1 MEQEKLYHQIKNAA
15 ENAESKDFPAMD
27 KVWNRVEDKLDQKLL
42 KKENR
47 RWKKIAV
54 AASVL
59 LTITTLY
66 LFYKWNNPIVTQKEN
81 IVVQDSVV
89 KTPLETQKEETVV
102 LHPELKPETEQ
113 LINDQVEKQTE
124 TVVSTYIPRE
134 KISEVTPTEAPIM
147 SETTL
152 EKDKTGKLL
161 KPRPETISVAPKQ
174 NSTGTIFRKDLGFS
188 ATTSKSVQ
196 QKDKP
201 LVVVNGK
208 AVTGKEYNL
217 NGEDIESVV
226 VLDDPLY
233 IINGTYYTEQELF
246 GPNPTSPYAPLDKQ
260 DIETIS
266 VLQGENATK
275 IYGDKGK
282 KGVVLIRTK
291 NRKQK
296 ISDEKKN

>member
-1 MEQEKLYHQIKNAA
+1 MEQEKLYHQIKKAA
-15 ENAESKDFPAMD
+15 ENAEFKDYPAMD

-59 LTITTLY
+59 LSVTTLY
-66 LFYKWNNPIVTQKEN
+66 LFYKWNNPIVKQKEN

-102 LHPELKPETEQ
+102 LHPELKPETERF
-113 LINDQVEKQTE
+113 INDQVKKQTE
-124 TVVSTYIPRE
+124 TVVSTYVPRE
-134 KISEVTPTEAPIM
+134 AISEVTPTEAPIM
-147 SETTL
+147 SETII
-152 EKDKTGKLL
+152 EKHKTGKLL

-174 NSTGTIFRKDLGFS
+174 NSISTIFRKDLEFS

-217 NGEDIESVV
+217 NGEDVESVV

-246 GPNPTSPYAPLDKQ
+246 GPNPTSPYSPLDKQ
-260 DIETIS
+260 EIETIS

-291 NRKQK
+291 NGKPK

>member
-15 ENAESKDFPAMD
+15 ENAEFKDFPAMD
-27 KVWNRVEDKLDQKLL
+27 KVWNRVEGKLDQKLL
-42 KKENR
+42 KKENS

-59 LTITTLY
+59 LTVTTVY
-66 LFYKWNNPIVTQKEN
+66 LFYKWNAPMVTQEEN
-81 IVVQDSVV
+81 IVVQDSVI
-89 KTPLETQKEETVV
+89 KTPLKTEKEETVV
-102 LHPELKPETEQ
+102 LHPELKPESEQ
-113 LINDQVEKQTE
+113 LINDQVEKKTE
-124 TVVSTYIPRE
+124 TVVNTYVPRE
-134 KISEVTPTEAPIM
+134 AISEVTPTEVPIM
-147 SETTL
+147 SETSL

-174 NSTGTIFRKDLGFS
+174 NSTSTTFRRNLEFS
-188 ATTSKSVQ
+188 ATTAKSVQ
-196 QKDKP
+196 QKNKP

-217 NGEDIESVV
+217 NGEDVESVV

-246 GPNPTSPYAPLDKQ
+246 GPNPTSPYWPLDKQ

-266 VLQGENATK
+266 VLQGEKATE

-291 NRKQK
+291 NGKPK

>member
-15 ENAESKDFPAMD
+15 ENAEFKDFPAME

-59 LTITTLY
+59 LTVTTVY
-66 LFYKWNNPIVTQKEN
+66 LFYKWNTPITTQEEN

-89 KTPLETQKEETVV
+89 RTPLETLKEETVA

-134 KISEVTPTEAPIM
+134 AISEVTPTEAPIM

-174 NSTGTIFRKDLGFS
+174 NSTSTTFRRDLEFS
-188 ATTSKSVQ
+188 ATTSKSAP

-217 NGEDIESVV
+217 NGEDVESVV

-246 GPNPTSPYAPLDKQ
+246 GPNPTSPYWPLDKQ

-266 VLQGENATK
+266 VLQGEKATK

-291 NRKQK
+291 NGKPK
-296 ISDEKKN
+296 NSDEKKN

>member
-1 MEQEKLYHQIKNAA
+1 MEQEKLYHQIKKAA
-15 ENAESKDFPAMD
+15 ENAEFQDFPAMD
-27 KVWNRVEDKLDQKLL
+27 KVWNRVESKLDQKLL
-42 KKENR
+42 KKENS

-59 LTITTLY
+59 LTVTTVY
-66 LFYKWNNPIVTQKEN
+66 LFFKWNNAIGTQEKN

-89 KTPLETQKEETVV
+89 KTPLKEENKEAVA

-113 LINDQVEKQTE
+113 LINDQVRKQTE
-124 TVVSTYIPRE
+124 TVVSTYVPRE

-147 SETTL
+147 SETII

-161 KPRPETISVAPKQ
+161 KPRPETISVVPKQ
-174 NSTGTIFRKDLGFS
+174 NSTGTTFRTDQDFS
-188 ATTSKSVQ
+188 TTTAKSVQ

-217 NGEDIESVV
+217 NGEDVESVV

-233 IINGTYYTEQELF
+233 IINGTYYTEQQLF

-260 DIETIS
+260 EIETVS
-266 VLQGENATK
+266 VLQGKKATD

-282 KGVVLIRTK
+282 KGVVIIATK
-291 NRKQK
+291 NGKPAKLFERKK
-296 ISDEKKN
+296 

>member
-15 ENAESKDFPAMD
+15 ENAEFKDFPAMD
-27 KVWNRVEDKLDQKLL
+27 KVWNRVEGKLDQKLL
-42 KKENR
+42 KKQNS
-47 RWKKIAV
+47 RWKNIAV

-59 LTITTLY
+59 LTVTIVY
-66 LFYKWNNPIVTQKEN
+66 LFYKWNTPISTQEEN

-89 KTPLETQKEETVV
+89 RTPLETQKEETVV

-113 LINDQVEKQTE
+113 IINDQVEKQTE
-124 TVVSTYIPRE
+124 TVVSTYVPRE
-134 KISEVTPTEAPIM
+134 AISEVTPTEAPIM

-174 NSTGTIFRKDLGFS
+174 NSTSTTFRRNLEFS
-188 ATTSKSVQ
+188 ATTSKSVP

-201 LVVVNGK
+201 LVVINGK

-217 NGEDIESVV
+217 NGEDVESVV

-246 GPNPTSPYAPLDKQ
+246 GPNPTSPYWPLDKQ

-282 KGVVLIRTK
+282 KGVVIIRTK
-291 NRKQK
+291 NGKPK
-296 ISDEKKN
+296 ISDGKKN

>member
-1 MEQEKLYHQIKNAA
+1 MEQEKLYHQIKKAA
-15 ENAESKDFPAMD
+15 ENAESQNFPAMD
-27 KVWNRVEDKLDQKLL
+27 KVWNRVEGKLDQKLL
-42 KKENR
+42 KKENS

-59 LTITTLY
+59 LTVTTVY
-66 LFYKWNNPIVTQKEN
+66 LFYKWNAPMVTQEEN
-81 IVVQDSVV
+81 IVVQDSVI
-89 KTPLETQKEETVV
+89 KTPLKTEKEETVV
-102 LHPELKPETEQ
+102 LHPELKPESEQ

-124 TVVSTYIPRE
+124 TVVNTYVPRE
-134 KISEVTPTEAPIM
+134 AISEVTPTEVPIM
-147 SETTL
+147 SETSL

-174 NSTGTIFRKDLGFS
+174 NSTSTTFRRNLDFS

-217 NGEDIESVV
+217 NGEDVESVV

-246 GPNPTSPYAPLDKQ
+246 GPNPTSPYWPLDKQ

-266 VLQGENATK
+266 VLQGEKATE

-291 NRKQK
+291 NGKPK

>member
-1 MEQEKLYHQIKNAA
+1 MEQEKLYPQIKNAA
-15 ENAESKDFPAMD
+15 ENAEFKDFPAMD

-59 LTITTLY
+59 LTVTTVY
-66 LFYKWNNPIVTQKEN
+66 LFYKWNTPIATQEEN

-89 KTPLETQKEETVV
+89 RTPLETQKEETVV

-124 TVVSTYIPRE
+124 TVVNTYVPRE
-134 KISEVTPTEAPIM
+134 AISEVTPTEVPIM
-147 SETTL
+147 SETSL
-152 EKDKTGKLL
+152 EKDKNGKLL

-174 NSTGTIFRKDLGFS
+174 NSTSTTFRRNLEFS
-188 ATTSKSVQ
+188 ATTAKSVQ

-217 NGEDIESVV
+217 NGEDVESVV

-246 GPNPTSPYAPLDKQ
+246 GPNPTSPYWPLDKQ

-266 VLQGENATK
+266 VLQGEKATE

-291 NRKQK
+291 NGKPK
-296 ISDEKKN
+296 ISDAKKN